1 MIDLHILHHP
11 AATRPEWWRVCLE
24 SAKAAEAAGWITLH
38 VIDAQ
43 DDSIGA
49 SRAEAFQRG
58 HHPFVS
64 YLDDDDI
71 LVPQGIPYL
80 LAALAQYPEV
90 CGVYSDRQQIDEAGN
105 ILFTL
110 PRGDWSAVNQICGQD
125 YPHHLAVY
133 RRAALLPHLDT
144 ISTFKTYSEFVAA
157 GLATQFGPWRHVPV
171 LAYQRREKP
180 YYQNHVRRIDPET
193 ARKARAMVIH
203 ALKPYLIG

>member
-11 AATRPEWWRVCLE
+11 PSTRPEWWRVCLE
-24 SAKAAEAAGWITLH
+24 SAKAAEAAGLVTLH
-38 VIDAQ
+38 VVDAQ
-43 DDSIGA
+43 GDNIGA
-49 SRAEAFQRG
+49 SRAEAFERG

-90 CGVYSDRQQIDEAGN
+90 CGVYSDRQQIDAEGN

-110 PRGDWSAVNQICGQD
+110 PRGDWSAVNQLCGQD
-125 YPHHLAVY
+125 FPHMLAVY
-133 RRAALLPHLDT
+133 RREALIPHLDAMAT
-144 ISTFKTYSEFVAA
+144 SKTYCEFISSA
-157 GLATQFGPWRHVPV
+157 LSTQFGPWRHVPV
-171 LAYQRREKP
+171 LAYQRREND
-180 YYQNHVRRIDPET
+180 YYINHVRRIDPET
-193 ARKARAMVIH
+193 ARKARAMVIP